1 MFGQGLAKLA
11 NQLNLDLL
19 EAPEFLGLTAFLSLV
34 KPPRLRVVVRL
45 HTCSSIVRHL
55 NKTKA
60 ASLKE
65 HLQWKLR
72 DRLEKRSILT
82 ADAVTAVSS
91 AIVEETRRALR
102 LTRSDFQVVPNSVND
117 SAFSPAEGIKET
129 DSPMVLFIG
138 RLEWR
143 KGPDLLIR
151 ALPNVLMR
159 QPRLRLC
166 LVGMDTLTAPA
177 RTSMLSYLRSLL
189 PNSALP
195 NVSFRG
201 HLSAPEVAQAMQ
213 EATVCVFPSRYEGLP
228 MVCLEAMARGKPII
242 TTDIPG
248 FRELI
253 SDGETGLIARG
264 EDPESLTSTLERLLA
279 DAPLRAKL
287 GAAAQEFARARFRGA
302 VVANSMV
309 SVYRAALVT

>member
-1 MFGQGLAKLA
+1 MFGQSLAKLA
-11 NQLNLDLL
+11 NQLSLDLL
-19 EAPEFLGLTAFLSLV
+19 EAPEFLGLTAFLNLV
-34 KPPRLRVVVRL
+34 KPPRLRIVVRL

-55 NKTKA
+55 NKTKP

-65 HLQWKLR
+65 HFQWKLR

-91 AIVEETRRALR
+91 AIVEETRRALG

-151 ALPNVLMR
+151 ALPNVLKR

-166 LVGMDTLTAPA
+166 LVGMDTFTAPA
-177 RTSMLSYLRSLL
+177 RTSMLSYLRALL
-189 PNSALP
+189 PSSALS
-195 NVSFRG
+195 NVNFRG
-201 HLSAPEVAQAMQ
+201 HLAAPEVAQAMQ

-228 MVCLEAMARGKPII
+228 MVCLEAMAGGKPII

-264 EDPESLTSTLERLLA
+264 EDPESLASTLERLLA

-287 GAAAQEFARARFRGA
+287 GASAQEFARARFRGA

-309 SVYRAALVT
+309 RVYRAALVT